1 MSQVFSIGVNA
12 YEANIAKRVGSNL
25 YAWRLLCEL
34 EKLTR
39 GSTQISWTIYLPSAP
54 LLDLP
59 KERENFHYVVCSPRR
74 MWTFWRLPLELY
86 LHNKHHDIFL
96 SLGHYAPKFCP
107 YPQAICILDLAF
119 LKFPQFF
126 LKKDLYKLRNWT
138 EDSAKR
144 SDHIFTISK
153 SAKQDIIELYKKS
166 DDSITIAYP
175 GVDIAGIP
183 TDEEILSQKE
193 KVLSENHLEE
203 GKYFVALGTIQPRKN
218 IISTIR
224 AFEQINAEN
233 GNGYKLVLV
242 GKSGWMTE
250 EFDKTL
256 AASSQKDNIVIT
268 GFVDDIEKWCIL
280 KYAKASVLV
289 GFYEGFGIPAVESLS
304 VGVRPVVAN
313 TASLPEVVGSFGI
326 LVDPYSIDDIVRG
339 LRDVIQRPADA
350 MDRARMMDWVRQFSW
365 EESAKKMLEVLQ
377 EKFERK

>member
-1 MSQVFSIGVNA
+1 MLSIGVNA

-34 EKLTR
+34 EKVTR
-39 GSTQISWTIYLPSAP
+39 ENASISWTVYLPSAP

-59 KERENFHYVVCSPRR
+59 KERANFHYVICPPRR

-86 LHNKHHDIFL
+86 LHNRQHSIFL

-126 LKKDLYKLRNWT
+126 LKKDLYKLRSWT
-138 EDSAKR
+138 ENSARR
-144 SDHIFTISK
+144 SKHIFTISK
-153 SAKQDIIELYKKS
+153 SAKQDIIDLYKKV
-166 DDSITIAYP
+166 DSEITIAYP
-175 GVDIAGIP
+175 GVDISGIP
-183 TDEEILSQKE
+183 SEAEVSIQKDQ
-193 KVLSENHLEE
+193 VLSSLHLEE

-218 IISTIR
+218 IISTIS
-224 AFEQINAEN
+224 AFERINAEN
-233 GNGYKLVLV
+233 GNAYKLVLV

-256 AASSQKDNIVIT
+256 ASSPQKDNIIVT
-268 GFVDDIEKWCIL
+268 GFVDDMQKWCIL
-280 KYAKASVLV
+280 RHAKASVLV

-326 LVDPYSIDDIVRG
+326 LVDPYSVDDIVRG
-339 LRDVIQRPADA
+339 LREVVLNPASP
-350 MDRARMMDWVRQFSW
+350 MDRAQMIEWVQQFSW
-365 EESAKKMLEVLQ
+365 EASAKKMLNVLI
-377 EKFERK
+377 EKFETSKK